1 MAAARSLL
9 AAGALLLAAG
19 AAAAQTATCPP
30 PGFDA
35 VQNFD
40 VERWIAA
47 PWYVQAQEPLVYQP
61 ADELYCVRARYSP
74 LDPADALAGLEV
86 QNRCAVRKP

>member
-1 MAAARSLL
+1 MAAARTLI
-9 AAGALLLAAG
+9 AAGLCLLIAG
-19 AAAAQTATCPP
+19 AAAGQTTCPP

-47 PWYVQAQEPLVYQP
+47 PWYVQAQEPLIYQP

-74 LDPADALAGLEV
+74 LDPANALAGLEV